1 MSKKEVFDAEAALDA
16 ILEDIELGGWSP
28 RSDFI
33 AEKTGFFH
41 GESKWRTEEKTKPF
55 TDWLQDKAADGEEK
69 KNKNGG
75 LIRVLRDSTSQW
87 ESSAF
92 KLLIEKGEKTKE
104 LEDLL
109 NELKNVYDRRGESL
123 AEFSIEDRYKAT
135 VGLRDALERLEQATD
150 YEKGQKKK
158 RNSLPTPHKKWPLVT
173 ALLSFASPRHFP
185 IIRPNNVTHPYVA
198 KRMFEG
204 IEYQT
209 GANPELYRE
218 YIERA
223 EAFHGAM
230 ERKFKGDGLV
240 PPPTGLRSVS
250 EWWIGLKNQ
259 RTSVTARCRGFTK
272 LLEEGRH
279 LILQGPPGTGKTFTA
294 ESITSYGLSA
304 QDIEEKSSKGRDKIV
319 DLSMFDP
326 EDCDAVNVVKH
337 FVQFH
342 ASFDYE
348 DFVRGFRPRI
358 GASGEV
364 GFALEDGPFAKMV
377 SFAARFPEISF
388 LLVIDEINRADL
400 ARVLGECIY
409 LLDRR
414 VSHANEE
421 SERWPSIADA
431 WSGKSSGSVS
441 PRYQPTTTE
450 TSYEDYD
457 GRERLL
463 SRLVVPT
470 NFHLIGTM
478 NTADRSIAIVDV
490 ALRRRFA
497 FIDLKPD
504 PQIAREYLESRKEFE
519 GKDLIAK
526 VVEWMD
532 LLNGSVDHEERE
544 PLIRDARYHIG
555 HAYFMKPTP
564 RELSTAL
571 RYQLLP
577 LLEEYKEDGLLAT
590 GDDLERLL
598 SELRTLGGGL

>member
-1 MSKKEVFDAEAALDA
+1 MSKKEVFDAEAALNA
-16 ILEDIELGGWSP
+16 ILQDIELGGWSP
-28 RSDFI
+28 RSDFVRDRT
-33 AEKTGFFH
+33 TGFFF
-41 GESKWRTEEKTKPF
+41 GESEWRENHESFEE
-55 TDWLQDKAADGEEK
+55 WLKDEGFETSKLNALVRF
-69 KNKNGG
+69 
-75 LIRVLRDSTSQW
+75 LIESTSRW
-87 ESSAF
+87 ESNAF
-92 KLLIEKGEKTKE
+92 GLLIEMGKKTTE
-104 LEDLL
+104 LEELKT
-109 NELKNVYDRRGESL
+109 ELKNIYKRREESL
-123 AEFSIEDRYKAT
+123 AEFPVEERFEAAKSFCDAIVKLEKAT
-135 VGLRDALERLEQATD
+135 G
-150 YEKGQKKK
+150 YENEKK
-158 RNSLPTPHKKWPLVT
+158 RGKLPIPHKKWPLVT

-185 IIRPNNVTHPYVA
+185 IIRPSNVTYPYVA

-204 IEYQT
+204 IEYRS
-209 GANPELYRE
+209 GAEPELYKE
-218 YIERA
+218 YIARA
-223 EAFHGAM
+223 EAFHDVM
-230 ERKFKGDGLV
+230 ERKFKGGGLV
-240 PPPTGLRSVS
+240 PPPKGLRSVS
-250 EWWIGLKNQ
+250 EWWIGLKNR
-259 RTSVTARCRGFTK
+259 RTSVAARRGGFTK

-294 ESITSYGLSA
+294 ESIANYGLTTPSTKG
-304 QDIEEKSSKGRDKIV
+304 ESSKGRDKIV

-358 GASGEV
+358 GANGEV

-414 VSHANEE
+414 VSHANKE
-421 SERWPSIADA
+421 SERWPSIKDA
-431 WSGKSSGSVS
+431 WSGKSPGSVS

-457 GRERLL
+457 GKDRLL

-497 FIDLKPD
+497 FLDLVPN
-504 PQIAREYLESRKEFE
+504 PQIAREYLKGCKEFKSDAE
-519 GKDLIAK
+519 KDLITK
-526 VVEWMD
+526 VSEWME
-532 LLNGSVDHEERE
+532 LLNGSEDHEERE

-564 RELSTAL
+564 RELSTTL

-590 GDDLERLL
+590 GDELEELL
-598 SELRTLGGGL
+598 SEFKTLGGRL